1 MKKMM
6 MAIGVAVTL
15 SDAGYAQTY
24 NTNGTMNQNGT
35 GQNSTLTPQNNATT
49 PNANNVK
56 GYNNP
61 RSTNRSM
68 NSTNTNRNRN
78 MNNTNTNSNSLYK
91 PNSNTLR
98 TDSGR

>member
-6 MAIGVAVTL
+6 MALGAMLML
-15 SDAGYAQTY
+15 SGAAYAQSY

-56 GYNNP
+56 GYNNTG
-61 RSTNRSM
+61 STNRSI
-68 NSTNTNRNRN
+68 NSTNTNQNPN
-78 MNNTNTNSNSLYK
+78 MNNTNTNTNTLYK
-91 PNSNTLR
+91 PGNTLR